1 MLETEQIYLKH
12 QIFRE
17 IFTDF
22 WKNWQKKK
30 KRKIPKHNKWWKTEG
45 AKSILSN

>member
-17 IFTDF
+17 IFTELE
-22 WKNWQKKK
+22 KLAK
-30 KRKIPKHNKWWKTEG
+30 KRKTPKHNKWWKAEE

>member
-22 WKNWQKKK
+22 WKNWQKKGK
-30 KRKIPKHNKWWKTEG
+30 YQSTINGGKRKGKIYFKQ
-45 AKSILSN
+45 